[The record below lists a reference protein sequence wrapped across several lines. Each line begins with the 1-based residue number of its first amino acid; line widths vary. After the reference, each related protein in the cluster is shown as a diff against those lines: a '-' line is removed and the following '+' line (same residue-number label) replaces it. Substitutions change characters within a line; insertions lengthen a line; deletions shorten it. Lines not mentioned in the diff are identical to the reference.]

1 MSASNPSQNA
11 PPEEDDN
18 EELLNADDAAEE
30 IAKDDDH
37 PMEDEDDAEDDLHE
51 EIQLQ
56 NDSAAHFDSHTDSIF
71 CIAQHPL
78 RPSLI
83 VTGGGDD
90 VAYLFD
96 SSIEN
101 DEPRPLLPPSYESDP
116 QPKGERKSIPPL
128 QKLDGHTDSVNAV
141 AFTQPSGQYIV
152 TAGLDGK
159 LRAWSTSTPTSSSIP
174 ESPPSYTFLSESSE
188 VQEINWLSPCP
199 SSAHPN
205 TVAFGANDGSVWVY
219 TINAADTASPLTI
232 NQAYYLHTESCTAGA
247 WTPDGSLLATVSEDS
262 SFHVYDIW
270 GEAANAGITS
280 SGSGQ
285 AIISLTATDQRFA
298 VEGGLYCVT
307 ISPGGTIAAVGGA
320 GGNIRIIGLPRVGTT
335 ASAANPTAKA
345 GGAGGPKNKPNAGAR
360 KPGPSTTPSSSSSSP
375 GTLLASLN
383 SQSDSIETLSFS
395 SPPLTLLASGS
406 VDGSI
411 ALFDVA
417 HSFALRRHIPDAHDG
432 FAVVKVDFV
441 AAAAAAAA
449 GGEQEKSHY
458 LTSCGMDGVVRRWD
472 GRGKSTA
479 PTTSTARNRNPA
491 TGTPGGRQGGEQAPA
506 QTQAQ
511 GQAQAQ
517 GLVRE
522 WRGHRGDGEGGG
534 VLGFV
539 QGASGGE
546 SIVTTGDDGVALVFR
561 AEFT

>member
-1 MSASNPSQNA
+1 MSASNPSQHA
-11 PPEEDDN
+11 PLEEDDN

-96 SSIEN
+96 ASIEN
-101 DEPRPLLPPSYESDP
+101 DDPRPLLPTSYESDP

-159 LRAWSTSTPTSSSIP
+159 LRAWFTSSTASSSSTP

-199 SSAHPN
+199 SPAHPN

-219 TINAADTASPLTI
+219 TVDAADTASPLTI

-247 WTPDGSLLATVSEDS
+247 WTPDGNLLATVSEDS

-270 GEAANAGITS
+270 GEAADAGITS
-280 SGSGQ
+280 SDSGQ
-285 AIISLTATDQRFA
+285 AIISLSATDQRFA

-335 ASAANPTAKA
+335 ASASTPTTRA
-345 GGAGGPKNKPNAGAR
+345 GGAGGPKNKPSAGAR
-360 KPGPSTTPSSSSSSP
+360 KPGPSTTTTTTPSSSSP

-395 SPPLTLLASGS
+395 SPPLILLASGS

-417 HSFALRRHIPDAHDG
+417 HSFALRRHIADAHDG

-441 AAAAAAAA
+441 APPP
-449 GGEQEKSHY
+449 Q
-458 LTSCGMDGVVRRWD
+458 
-472 GRGKSTA
+472 
-479 PTTSTARNRNPA
+479 
-491 TGTPGGRQGGEQAPA
+491 Q
-506 QTQAQ
+506 
-511 GQAQAQ
+511 
-517 GLVRE
+517 
-522 WRGHRGDGEGGG
+522 
-534 VLGFV
+534 
-539 QGASGGE
+539 QGAGKR
-546 SIVTTGDDGVALVFR
+546 GVI
-561 AEFT
+561 T

>member
-1 MSASNPSQNA
+1 MSGSNPSQNA
-11 PPEEDDN
+11 LPEEDDA
-18 EELLNADDAAEE
+18 EELLNADDAEEE
-30 IAKDDDH
+30 IAEDDDH
-37 PMEDEDDAEDDLHE
+37 PMEDDNDAEDDLHE

-78 RPSLI
+78 RASLI

-96 SSIEN
+96 STIET
-101 DEPRPLLPPSYESDP
+101 DGPGPLLPTSYESDP
-116 QPKGERKSIPPL
+116 QPKGERKSITPL
-128 QKLDGHTDSVNAV
+128 QKLDGHTDSVNAI

-159 LRAWSTSTPTSSSIP
+159 LRAWSASTTTSPSSNP
-174 ESPPSYTFLSESSE
+174 DSPPSYTFLSESSE

-199 SSAHPN
+199 SPAHPN

-219 TINAADTASPLTI
+219 TVNASDTASPLTI

-247 WTPDGSLLATVSEDS
+247 WTPDGKLLATVSEDS
-262 SFHVYDIW
+262 SFHVYDVW
-270 GEAANAGITS
+270 GEAANTGITS

-298 VEGGLYCVT
+298 VEGGLYCVA
-307 ISPGGTIAAVGGA
+307 ISPGGKIAAVGGA
-320 GGNIRIIGLPRVGTT
+320 EGNIRIIGLPRLGAT
-335 ASAANPTAKA
+335 APTSASNTSAKA
-345 GGAGGPKNKPNAGAR
+345 GGAGSSKTKPNAGAR
-360 KPGPSTTPSSSSSSP
+360 KPGPSTNPSSTSSSSSP
-375 GTLLASLN
+375 GTLLASLQ

-417 HSFALRRHIPDAHDG
+417 HSFALRRHMPDAHDG
-432 FAVVKVDFV
+432 FAVVKVEFLT
-441 AAAAAAAA
+441 AATTTA
-449 GGEQEKSHY
+449 GGQNGNKGHY

-472 GRGKSTA
+472 ARGKST
-479 PTTSTARNRNPA
+479 PSTTSTGRNP
-491 TGTPGGRQGGEQAPA
+491 GTAAVPGG
-506 QTQAQ
+506 Q
-511 GQAQAQ
+511 GQGQ
-517 GLVRE
+517 GHGLLRE
-522 WRGHRGDGEGGG
+522 WRGHRGEGEGGG

-539 QGASGGE
+539 QGGAAASDAAAT
-546 SIVTTGDDGVALVFR
+546 IVTAGDDGVALVFR
-561 AEFT
+561 AELT